1 MDAKIFLKKHS
12 STILTCLGAVG
23 VVATAVTAVKETP
36 KAIKLLEEAEQDKGE
51 ELTKIEKVKTVASV
65 YIPSVIIGA
74 ATISCIFGSNYIN
87 KRTQTAM
94 IGAYAL
100 LGQSYNE
107 YKHKV
112 DELYG
117 EGANEKIIGEMA
129 KDNIKERKD
138 VISDED
144 EDDEHIVTI
153 FEASTMTSFETPLS
167 KIVTDDGMEIW
178 AIEFPDDLTR
188 LMCYPW

>member
-1 MDAKIFLKKHS
+1 MNAKIFLKKHS

-51 ELTKIEKVKTVASV
+51 ELTKIEKAKTVASV

-87 KRTQTAM
+87 KRTQAAM
-94 IGAYAL
+94 ISAYAL

-107 YKHKV
+107 YKRKV
-112 DELYG
+112 DEIYG
-117 EGANEKIIGEMA
+117 EGANEKVIGELA
-129 KDNIKERKD
+129 KDNLEEKKEF
-138 VISDED
+138 ISDDD
-144 EDDEHIVTI
+144 EDNVVTI
-153 FEASTMTSFETPLS
+153 FEASTMTTFETPLS

-178 AIEFPDDLTR
+178 AIELPDDFTR
-188 LMCYPW
+188 FSGYPW

>member
-1 MDAKIFLKKHS
+1 MNTKIFLKKHS

-51 ELTKIEKVKTVASV
+51 ELTKIEKAKTVASV

-87 KRTQTAM
+87 KRTQAAM
-94 IGAYAL
+94 ISAYAL

-107 YKHKV
+107 YKRKV
-112 DELYG
+112 DEIYG
-117 EGANEKIIGEMA
+117 EGANEKVIGELA
-129 KDNIKERKD
+129 KDNLEEKKEF
-138 VISDED
+138 ISDDD
-144 EDDEHIVTI
+144 EDNVVTI
-153 FEASTMTSFETPLS
+153 FEASTMTTFETPLS

-178 AIEFPDDLTR
+178 AIELPDDFTR
-188 LMCYPW
+188 FSGYPW

>member
-1 MDAKIFLKKHS
+1 MNAKIFLKKHS

-23 VVATAVTAVKETP
+23 VIATAVTAVKETP

-51 ELTKIEKVKTVASV
+51 ELTKIEKAKTVASV

-87 KRTQTAM
+87 KRTQAAM
-94 IGAYAL
+94 ISAYAL

-107 YKHKV
+107 YKRKV
-112 DELYG
+112 DEIYG
-117 EGANEKIIGEMA
+117 EGANEKVIGELA
-129 KDNIKERKD
+129 KDNMKGRK
-138 VISDED
+138 VIIPDGEVDED
-144 EDDEHIVTI
+144 VVTM
-153 FEASTMTSFETPLS
+153 FEASTMTTFETPLS

-178 AIEFPDDLTR
+178 AIELPDDFTR
-188 LMCYPW
+188 FSGYPW